1 MKNKGPGRAY
11 YALPPQPGALFGRE
25 KDVAKVVACL
35 EGKGRVVVV
44 TGGPGEG
51 KLAVASQALKQ
62 LYEQKKA
69 VGGVW
74 HCNLT
79 GVTHEEGMLIRQ
91 AFRKGLASLSPV
103 TCRRTSLCSAPLLLG
118 LCRELPSPVFNDVS
132 PPPSLVPSLSGQSG
146 PGPDK
151 ADKGYRPERRD
162 PELLPCQAQRD
173 GCTLDTGEIYC
184 AHHALIH
191 IRRYHSHTHMVTVWR
206 GLGPDHTAPSTPCPL
221 TGTYSYLLT

>member
-132 PPPSLVPSLSGQSG
+132 PPPSPALHHRCPGSLV
-146 PGPDK
+146 
-151 ADKGYRPERRD
+151 
-162 PELLPCQAQRD
+162 
-173 GCTLDTGEIYC
+173 
-184 AHHALIH
+184 
-191 IRRYHSHTHMVTVWR
+191 R
-206 GLGPDHTAPSTPCPL
+206 GLTKLIKGIDLKEGIQSSFHARLKEMGAHSTLVRYIVHTMH
-221 TGTYSYLLT
+221 